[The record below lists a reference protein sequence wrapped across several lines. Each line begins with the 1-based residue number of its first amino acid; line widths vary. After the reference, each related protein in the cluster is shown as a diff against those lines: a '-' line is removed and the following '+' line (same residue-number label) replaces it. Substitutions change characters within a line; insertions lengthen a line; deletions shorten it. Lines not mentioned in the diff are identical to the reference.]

1 MKSFAFALLA
11 ASAVA
16 SNVNSVTTGPTTT
29 AVTGSTITITP
40 AVSSVTLTVDIASTW
55 TFTTALVSGN
65 VTEWAGC
72 IQQAAAVWYCAH
84 IIRTVG
90 TSLAI
95 TDARKV
101 YSAATAPA
109 VADFTANVSLAA
121 TTGFSATKYTE
132 IAAQAPAQVAVNTDT
147 GAATATGTSA
157 SAFPTQTTGNKLAT
171 GGLVNSGKF
180 QYTKAE
186 TTAALA
192 TTAMEQVKTG
202 YSSTLV
208 GVYSNVSSTQLAGIS
223 VLNLAGASSLA
234 AAAAA
239 LAAVMAF

>member
-40 AVSSVTLTVDIASTW
+40 AVSTATLTVDIVSTW

-90 TSLAI
+90 
-95 TDARKV
+95 
-101 YSAATAPA
+101 SAATAPA
-109 VADFTANVSLAA
+109 VADFTANKSLAV
-121 TTGFSATKYTE
+121 TTGFSASKYTE
-132 IAAQAPAQVAVNTDT
+132 IAAQAPSQVAVNTDT
-147 GAATATGTSA
+147 GAATTSGTSA
-157 SAFPTQTTGNKLAT
+157 AAFPNQTSGNKLAT
-171 GGLVNSGKF
+171 GGLINSGKI
-180 QYTKAE
+180 Q
-186 TTAALA
+186 
-192 TTAMEQVKTG
+192 
-202 YSSTLV
+202 
-208 GVYSNVSSTQLAGIS
+208 
-223 VLNLAGASSLA
+223 
-234 AAAAA
+234 
-239 LAAVMAF
+239 

>member
-40 AVSSVTLTVDIASTW
+40 AVSTLTLTVDIVSTW
-55 TFTTALVSGN
+55 TFTTAL
-65 VTEWAGC
+65 
-72 IQQAAAVWYCAH
+72 
-84 IIRTVG
+84 
-90 TSLAI
+90 
-95 TDARKV
+95 
-101 YSAATAPA
+101 
-109 VADFTANVSLAA
+109 ADFTANVSLAA
-121 TTGFSATKYTE
+121 TTGFSASKYTE
-132 IAAQAPAQVAVNTDT
+132 IAAQAPSQVAVNTDT
-147 GAATATGTSA
+147 GAATTSGTS
-157 SAFPTQTTGNKLAT
+157 SAAWPNQTTGNKLAT

-202 YSSTLV
+202 YKTTLV

>member
-40 AVSSVTLTVDIASTW
+40 AVSTLTLTVDIVSTW

-90 TSLAI
+90 ASLAI

-121 TTGFSATKYTE
+121 TTG
-132 IAAQAPAQVAVNTDT
+132 
-147 GAATATGTSA
+147 AATTSGTS
-157 SAFPTQTTGNKLAT
+157 SAAWPNQTTGNKLAT

-202 YSSTLV
+202 YKTTLV

>member
-29 AVTGSTITITP
+29 AVTG
-40 AVSSVTLTVDIASTW
+40 STW

-90 TSLAI
+90 ASLAI

-101 YSAATAPA
+101 YSATTAPA

-132 IAAQAPAQVAVNTDT
+132 IAAQAPSQVAVNTDT

-157 SAFPTQTTGNKLAT
+157 SAWPTQTTGNKLAT

-186 TTAALA
+186 TTA
-192 TTAMEQVKTG
+192 MEQVKTG
-202 YSSTLV
+202 YKTTLV